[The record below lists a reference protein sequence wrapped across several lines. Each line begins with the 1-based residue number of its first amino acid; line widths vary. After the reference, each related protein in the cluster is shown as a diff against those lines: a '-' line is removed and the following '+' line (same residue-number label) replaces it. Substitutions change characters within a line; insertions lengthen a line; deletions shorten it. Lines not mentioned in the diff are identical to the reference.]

1 MWEGVTHKSH
11 KHWFS
16 IKNYDFSVYT
26 LEFNKSKIQLKSSLL
41 QKRKSLQTLKKNT
54 LVYKHHYTNKLYEVK
69 FKIVRKSI
77 KLLAETLY
85 MVIKQKKS
93 VKCNLIRAWM
103 LYKICISRSI
113 RNQWIYLNYLE
124 SPEAFKNLSGPVFSI
139 LISFCFPFFTIR
151 DKLSA
156 WLWYLWTSLT
166 TWWKS
171 WSLGRGLRLSGWAN
185 MVTK

>member
-16 IKNYDFSVYT
+16 IKNDDFSVYT

-41 QKRKSLQTLKKNT
+41 QKRKSLQTFKKNT

-85 MVIKQKKS
+85 MVIKQK
-93 VKCNLIRAWM
+93 
-103 LYKICISRSI
+103 
-113 RNQWIYLNYLE
+113 NQLN
-124 SPEAFKNLSGPVFSI
+124 AI
-139 LISFCFPFFTIR
+139 
-151 DKLSA
+151 
-156 WLWYLWTSLT
+156 
-166 TWWKS
+166 
-171 WSLGRGLRLSGWAN
+171 
-185 MVTK
+185 